1 MTKTMKELSKL
12 ELIEIVG
19 GEVSPAR
26 KAGRAVGDFLAYCTA
41 VAIYVADTAVDVIKT
56 AADLK

>member
-1 MTKTMKELSKL
+1 MKELSKI